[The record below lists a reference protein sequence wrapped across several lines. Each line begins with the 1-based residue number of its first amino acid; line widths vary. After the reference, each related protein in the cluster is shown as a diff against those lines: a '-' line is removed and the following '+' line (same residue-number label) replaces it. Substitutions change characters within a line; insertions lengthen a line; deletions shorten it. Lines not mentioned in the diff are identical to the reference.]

1 MLPIWN
7 PWIARTKIL
16 NQRCLGAPKYLTEIS
31 AVSQDVQI
39 REGMTKLMDGSGQYY
54 RYPKDP
60 KQASVWMKMIR
71 SDHWEPNTNSHDWI
85 CSHHFEGGISIFEL
99 LKKSTYSAYYSAL
112 YVVHVMCKFVYQVQD
127 FSC

>member
-1 MLPIWN
+1 VNDQWLPIWN

-99 LKKSTYSAYYSAL
+99 LKNLLT
-112 YVVHVMCKFVYQVQD
+112 VHIIVHYM
-127 FSC
+127 